1 MARQFIYHM
10 SGLNKAYGSKKVL
23 ENIHLSFYPDAK
35 IGILGPNGAGKTTL
49 VKALTTR
56 NPELRFSISYTTR
69 PQRRNEADGVDYLF
83 VDKDEFDRL
92 RAAGALLESAEVFD
106 NFYGTS
112 REQVERHLAA
122 GHHVILEIDW
132 QGARQ
137 VRKAK
142 PDCVTVFILPPS
154 RAELER
160 RLRSR
165 GTDAEAVIER
175 RLRDALSDM
184 SHWDEFDY
192 VIINDELDRAVAD
205 LEAVLAGEGEASSTA
220 NPALRQRI
228 RAITGA

>member
-1 MARQFIYHM
+1 MPASPSRLFVIAAP
-10 SGLNKAYGSKKVL
+10 S
-23 ENIHLSFYPDAK
+23 
-35 IGILGPNGAGKTTL
+35 GAGKTTL
-49 VKALTTR
+49 VKALTSR

-69 PQRRNEADGVDYLF
+69 AQRRTEVDGSDYLF
-83 VDKDEFDRL
+83 VDRAEFDRL

-165 GTDAEAVIER
+165 GTDSEAVIER

-192 VIINDELDRAVAD
+192 VIFNDDLGEAVAD
-205 LEAVLAGEGEASSTA
+205 LEAVLAGRGEASATD
-220 NPALRQRI
+220 NPAVRKAARRLL
-228 RAITGA
+228 A

>member
-1 MARQFIYHM
+1 MP
-10 SGLNKAYGSKKVL
+10 GSPSRLFV
-23 ENIHLSFYPDAK
+23 IAAPS
-35 IGILGPNGAGKTTL
+35 GAGKTTL

-83 VDKDEFDRL
+83 VDKDAFDRL

-112 REQVERHLAA
+112 REQVEKHLAA

-154 RAELER
+154 RQELER
-160 RLRSR
+160 RLRRR
-165 GTDAEAVIER
+165 GTDTEAVIER

-184 SHWDEFDY
+184 SHWNEFDY
-192 VIINDELDRAVAD
+192 VIFNDDLDDAVAD
-205 LEAVLAGEGEASSTA
+205 LEAVLAGRGAASATDQ
-220 NPALRQRI
+220 PAVRSAAKALLDL
-228 RAITGA
+228 